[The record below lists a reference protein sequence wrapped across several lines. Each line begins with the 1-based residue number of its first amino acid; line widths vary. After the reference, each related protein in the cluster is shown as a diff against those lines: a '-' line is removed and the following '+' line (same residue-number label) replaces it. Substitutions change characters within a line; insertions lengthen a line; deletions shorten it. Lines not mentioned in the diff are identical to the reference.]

1 MGLYKK
7 IVLLR
12 LFNKILKFF
21 EKKMSEKSINYL
33 ARDFNG
39 MKSELIKLSR
49 QYYPELA
56 DSFNDA
62 SVGSW
67 FIDLVS
73 AVGDDLGYYID
84 RCYNE
89 QNVNSAHLKGSVLNF
104 ARMNNFKVPGPKA
117 AMCEVAISVDLPPNN
132 EGGGVMSQPDW
143 SVAPKIKQGAVV
155 TNGSVDYEI
164 MEDIDFKEQFNKDA
178 VSNRRFVPLR
188 DTRGAITSYRVTKT
202 VLATSGRSRIY
213 KKLLTQND
221 IKPYMEVLIPF
232 KNVMNIEGVIFKTSS
247 SLNIEPDTFQFYV
260 NAEEFQISSED
271 IMTYRY
277 FEVESLSDQYIFDE
291 KNELT
296 EGDNNVSTTV
306 AYTEGENS
314 CEFVYPY
321 KQGVWKPITQKFIT
335 EYTDS
340 GYIKLIFGS
349 GFSAVDVNGSSET
362 AKYIL
367 SKIANNELTGILPQ
381 PNWVMYVLYR
391 DGGGQSANI
400 APNSLNKLSVARW
413 EWSNEANPQTISQI
427 KGSVRVKNTSPGI
440 SGVDAPSVND
450 VKYLTKY
457 NSSAQSRCVTVK
469 DYELRV
475 KMMPSK
481 YGAPYKCKAIE
492 DNNKILIYMLGVNSD
507 GSLSSTLPDVMLKNV
522 KEYLSM
528 YKTLGDIVELRSASI
543 YNIKVDVFVSISKT
557 YNKQAVVK
565 DVINTVAEFFDVT
578 NHTLG
583 EDIYIGELEK
593 EISSIDGVV
602 NFEKIYIASADN
614 NVPLPKTTI
623 GETDYID
630 LEGLGKTLSCD
641 AKGMFEI
648 KEPKTDIT
656 IKVKTI

>member
-1 MGLYKK
+1 M
-7 IVLLR
+7 
-12 LFNKILKFF
+12 
-21 EKKMSEKSINYL
+21 
-33 ARDFNG
+33 ARDFNS

-73 AVGDDLGYYID
+73 AVGDDLSYYID

-89 QNVNSAHLKGSVLNF
+89 QNVNSAYLRSSVLNF

-117 AMCEVAISVDLPPNN
+117 AMCEVAISIDLPPNN
-132 EGGGVMSQPDW
+132 GEGGDISQPNW
-143 SVAPKIKQGAVV
+143 ELAPKIKQGAVV
-155 TNGSVDYEI
+155 TNGSVDFET

-178 VSNRRFVPLR
+178 ISNRRFVPVR
-188 DTRGAITSYRVTKT
+188 DARGAITSYRVTKT

-221 IKPYMEVLIPF
+221 IKPYMEILIPF
-232 KNVMNIEGVIFKTSS
+232 KNVMGIEGVIFKNTT

-260 NAEEFQISSED
+260 NAEEFMVAPEAIT
-271 IMTYRY
+271 TYRY

-296 EGDNNVSTTV
+296 EGDNNVRGVDGSVVT
-306 AYTEGENS
+306 
-314 CEFVYPY
+314 CECKDDNGNLLQEVVYPY

-335 EYTDS
+335 EYTDT
-340 GYIKLIFGS
+340 GYLKLIFGS
-349 GFSAVDVNGSSET
+349 GLNAVDEEVVPKYDDSNGT
-362 AKYIL
+362 AEYIL
-367 SKIANNELTGILPQ
+367 SRIANNELTGVLPQ

-391 DGGGQSANI
+391 DGGGQSANL

-413 EWSNEANPQTISQI
+413 EWPDSAETSDSVTISDI
-427 KGSVRVKNTSPGI
+427 KNSVRVKNTSPGI
-440 SGVDAPSVND
+440 AGVDAPSVND
-450 VKYLTKY
+450 IKYLTKY

-492 DNNKILIYMLGVNSD
+492 DNNKIMIYMLGIDSQ
-507 GSLSSTLPDVMLKNV
+507 GKLTSTLNETMCDNI

-528 YKTLGDIVELRSASI
+528 YKSLGDIVELRSAQI
-543 YNIKVDVFVSISKT
+543 YNIAVDVFVAISKS

-565 DVINTVAEFFDVT
+565 DIIAVVDEFFET
-578 NHTLG
+578 SKHTLG

-602 NFEKIYIASADN
+602 NFEKIYIKQKDN
-614 NVPLPKTTI
+614 STTIPLPKVSDS
-623 GETDYID
+623 EDYID
-630 LEGLGKTLSCD
+630 LEGLGKILSCD

-648 KEPKTDIT
+648 KEPKKDIT
-656 IKVKTI
+656 VKVKTV